1 MSSDF
6 AQNGALGGQS
16 VNFKS
21 GIDEKVMLT
30 FEIIR
35 AVELDIG
42 VLVQEIVDKMVVDGL
57 SLLLKNA
64 HVLMLSPP
72 FSGAKQ

>member
-6 AQNGALGGQS
+6 AQNGTLGGHS

-21 GIDEKVMLT
+21 GIDDKVVVT
-30 FEIIR
+30 FEIVQ

-42 VLVQEIVDKMVVDGL
+42 VLVPEVVNKMMVDGL

-64 HVLMLSPP
+64 HVLMQSPP

>member
-16 VNFKS
+16 VNFES
-21 GIDEKVMLT
+21 GIDEKVVLT
-30 FEIIR
+30 FEIVR

-57 SLLLKNA
+57 SLLLKNS
-64 HVLMLSPP
+64 HVLMLSPL